1 MAQEGLL
8 GYYFALSLLIVLS
21 GLFSASE
28 TAFFSLNTLR
38 LERLAK
44 EGNRKAKELLNLLSN
59 PADLIATILVGNEMV
74 NVAIAATSAVL
85 FVKLLGE
92 EIGAAV
98 AVPVTVIT
106 LLIFGEVT
114 PKTLA
119 IKYSEKYAFFIL
131 PFIKLVYYLTYPVR
145 LVLVGFASL
154 LLKPF
159 GVELFSTPKAITDEE
174 FMLLVAQGAKEG
186 TIAQEEKELI
196 DRTLDLGESSVRE
209 IMVPKHKVFALKED
223 TPVEEALKLLSQV
236 KFSRIPVYKDS
247 LDQVTG
253 ILYTRK
259 ILPLTLREEDL
270 KRPVKD
276 FAVEPYFVTEFL
288 TVDRLLEEMEFDLNF
303 LSLVGTS
310 PLGYHRPD
318 MKNIDYILYDLIK
331 KENSDIDSIKFLV
344 TKDELPDN
352 PEEKGYAQD
361 GNSNWYFMANR
372 TKGSMLKFS
381 DDYKLSWEYK
391 QEENER
397 LLIEMI
403 AQKGMQDYIKNEPS
417 IYVYDGKALKRKD
430 IKILTDEKIEHFA

>member
-1 MAQEGLL
+1 MTIISAYKLKGFLMSGLL
-8 GYYFALSLLIVLS
+8 CLEKDMHIAIKGIDDEESLLCRCEDVIWYENEHNYNCSRYILS
-21 GLFSASE
+21 SDESS
-28 TAFFSLNTLR
+28 SLY
-38 LERLAK
+38 
-44 EGNRKAKELLNLLSN
+44 
-59 PADLIATILVGNEMV
+59 ILDVQ
-74 NVAIAATSAVL
+74 
-85 FVKLLGE
+85 
-92 EIGAAV
+92 
-98 AVPVTVIT
+98 
-106 LLIFGEVT
+106 
-114 PKTLA
+114 KTYN
-119 IKYSEKYAFFIL
+119 KD
-131 PFIKLVYYLTYPVR
+131 IKLTCY
-145 LVLVGFASL
+145 
-154 LLKPF
+154 
-159 GVELFSTPKAITDEE
+159 
-174 FMLLVAQGAKEG
+174 
-186 TIAQEEKELI
+186 
-196 DRTLDLGESSVRE
+196 
-209 IMVPKHKVFALKED
+209 
-223 TPVEEALKLLSQV
+223 
-236 KFSRIPVYKDS
+236 
-247 LDQVTG
+247 
-253 ILYTRK
+253 
-259 ILPLTLREEDL
+259 
-270 KRPVKD
+270 
-276 FAVEPYFVTEFL
+276 
-288 TVDRLLEEMEFDLNF
+288 RLLEEMEFDLNF